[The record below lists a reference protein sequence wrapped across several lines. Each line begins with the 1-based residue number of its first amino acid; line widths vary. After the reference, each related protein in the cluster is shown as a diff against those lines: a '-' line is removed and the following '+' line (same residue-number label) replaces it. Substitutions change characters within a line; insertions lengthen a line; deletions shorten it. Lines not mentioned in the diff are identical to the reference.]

1 MSGGRPTK
9 YRPEYCEQVIEHMAD
24 GASLTSFAAQIE
36 VARSTINEWI
46 DNHPE
51 FREATS
57 IGKAKAAAWW
67 EKVNRGLATGG
78 EGNATS
84 TIFGLK
90 NMAPEDWH
98 DRKDVNMN
106 HAGNVQHEVIRRIVE
121 APKGTAG

>member
-9 YRPEYCEQVIEHMAD
+9 YLPEYCEQVIEHMAC
-24 GASLTSFAAQIE
+24 GATLTSFAAE
-36 VARSTINEWI
+36 VNVARSTINEWI

-51 FREATS
+51 FREATG

-67 EKVNRGLATGG
+67 EKVNRGLATGEK

-90 NMAPEDWH
+90 NLAPEDWN
-98 DRKDVNMN
+98 DRKDLNLN
-106 HAGNVQHEVIRRIVE
+106 HAGNVRHEVVRRIVE
-121 APKGTAG
+121 APK